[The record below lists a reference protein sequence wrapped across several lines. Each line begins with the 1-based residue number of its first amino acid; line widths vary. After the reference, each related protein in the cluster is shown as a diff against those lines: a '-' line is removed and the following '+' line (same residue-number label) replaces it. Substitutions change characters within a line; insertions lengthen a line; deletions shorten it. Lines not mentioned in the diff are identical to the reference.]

1 MENSDVVPN
10 HITSGVRGEFQG
22 VVRNVGLEFVNSA
35 APHKKQQKSTSRNWL
50 DSTVV

>member
-22 VVRNVGLEFVNSA
+22 AVRSVGLEFVNS
-35 APHKKQQKSTSRNWL
+35 QKSLLEIGWTPL
-50 DSTVV
+50 